1 MRGREAVDPD
11 DSFPPSLLV
20 KIGIQTWGSEG
31 DVRPLLALA
40 AGLRAAGHD
49 VTLVVT
55 HVTNKDYAALGA
67 SFGVP
72 VRAAGRLAPDLVKH
86 AAEVLVR
93 RTDILRQVDLIL
105 CDLFEP
111 VEKDML
117 REAKRLCR
125 ENDLVIGHFLVHPL
139 RTAAERV
146 GKPCVSVFLAPLIPS
161 ADIPPPGVPHL
172 GRAMNA
178 LLWTIG
184 GFAMD
189 RMFLPRINR
198 MRRGEGLL
206 PLKSVMQEA
215 FLSPGLNLVASS
227 PSLFPAPPDW
237 NASIRQCGVF
247 HLPVQGGHLRL
258 TEALV
263 RFLAAGPPPVHMTI
277 GSMSVADP
285 SSDSTTR
292 LFIEAARLAGC
303 RAIIQT
309 EHPPAVAP
317 AGIMFSRDVEHDLLF
332 PRCAAVV
339 HHGGA
344 GTSHAA
350 SRAGRPSIVI
360 EHVTDQAFW
369 GGVLHRAGIAPP
381 MLHRR
386 TVTAEKLARAIT
398 AVLGST
404 ALRERAAAVGERM
417 RQENGVA
424 CAIELIEQQHWS

>member
-1 MRGREAVDPD
+1 
-11 DSFPPSLLV
+11 V

-55 HVTNKDYAALGA
+55 HVTNKDYAAFGA

-72 VRAAGRLAPDLVKH
+72 VRPAGCLAPILVKH

-93 RTDILRQVDLIL
+93 RTNILRQVDLIL
-105 CDLFEP
+105 QDLFEP
-111 VEKDML
+111 VEQDML

-161 ADIPPPGVPHL
+161 ADFPPPGVSHL
-172 GRAMNA
+172 GRTMNA
-178 LLWTIG
+178 LLWRIG

-189 RMFLPRINR
+189 RMFLPRINS
-198 MRRGEGLL
+198 MRRREGLL
-206 PLKSVMQEA
+206 PLKNVMRDA
-215 FLSPGLNLVASS
+215 FLSPSLNLVASS
-227 PSLFPAPPDW
+227 PSLFPAPSDW
-237 NASIRQCGVF
+237 KPSIRQCGSF
-247 HLPVQGGHLRL
+247 HIPVPGGQPRL
-258 TEALV
+258 TEALE

-277 GSMSVADP
+277 GSMSAADP
-285 SSDSTTR
+285 SFDATMR
-292 LFIEAARLAGC
+292 LFAEAARLAGC
-303 RAIIQT
+303 RAIIQA
-309 EHPPAVAP
+309 EHPPAIAP
-317 AGIMFSRDVEHDLLF
+317 DNIMFIRDVEHHLLF

-344 GTSHAA
+344 GTSHAV

-369 GGVLHRAGIAPP
+369 GGLLHRAGITPP
-381 MLHRR
+381 LLHRR
-386 TVTAEKLARAIT
+386 TVTAEKLARALT
-398 AVLGST
+398 AVLNST
-404 ALRERAAAVGERM
+404 AMRERAQAIGERM

-424 CAIELIEQQHWS
+424 RAIELIEKQHWS

>member
-1 MRGREAVDPD
+1 
-11 DSFPPSLLV
+11 V

-40 AGLRAAGHD
+40 AGLRAAGHE

-55 HVTNKDYAALGA
+55 HVTNRDYAALGA

-72 VRAAGRLAPDLVKH
+72 VRSAGRLAPDLVKH
-86 AAEVLVR
+86 AAEFLVR

-105 CDLFEP
+105 RDLFEP
-111 VEKDML
+111 VEQDML

-146 GKPCVSVFLAPLIPS
+146 GKPCVSVFLAQLIPS
-161 ADIPPPGVPHL
+161 ADIPPPGVHHL
-172 GRAMNA
+172 GRMMNT
-178 LLWTIG
+178 LLWRVG
-184 GFAMD
+184 GFAMN
-189 RMFLPRINR
+189 RMFLPRINS

-206 PLKSVMQEA
+206 PFKSVMQDA
-215 FLSPGLNLVASS
+215 FLSPSLNLVASS

-237 NASIRQCGVF
+237 DASIRQCGSF
-247 HLPVQGGHLRL
+247 HLPVQAGQQRL
-258 TEALV
+258 PETLE
-263 RFLAAGPPPVHMTI
+263 RFVAAGPPPVHMTI

-285 SSDSTTR
+285 SLDATTL
-292 LFIEAARLAGC
+292 LFTEAARQAGC

-309 EHPPAVAP
+309 EHIPSIAP
-317 AGIMFSRDVEHDLLF
+317 DNIMFIRDVEHDLLF

-360 EHVTDQAFW
+360 EHVTDQAYW
-369 GGVLHRAGIAPP
+369 GGVLHRAGIAPQ

-386 TVTAEKLARAIT
+386 TATAGKLARAIT

-404 ALRERAAAVGERM
+404 AMRERARTIGERM

-424 CAIELIEQQHWS
+424 RAIELIEQHWS

>member
-1 MRGREAVDPD
+1 
-11 DSFPPSLLV
+11 V

-40 AGLRAAGHD
+40 AGLRAAGHE

-55 HVTNKDYAALGA
+55 HVSNKDYAALGA

-72 VRAAGRLAPDLVKH
+72 VRPAGRLDQDLVKH
-86 AAEVLVR
+86 AAEVLAG
-93 RTDILRQVDLIL
+93 RTGILRQVDLIL
-105 CDLFEP
+105 RDLFEP
-111 VEKDML
+111 VEPDML

-139 RTAAERV
+139 RTAAELS
-146 GKPCVSVFLAPLIPS
+146 GKSCVSVFLAPLIPS
-161 ADIPPPGVPHL
+161 ANIPPPGAPRL
-172 GRAMNA
+172 GRTINA
-178 LLWTIG
+178 LLWRIG
-184 GFAMD
+184 GIAMD
-189 RMFLPRINR
+189 RMFLPRINS

-206 PLKSVMQEA
+206 PLKNIMQKV

-227 PSLFPAPPDW
+227 PSLCQAPPDW
-237 NASIRQCGVF
+237 NASIRQCGSF
-247 HLPVQGGHLRL
+247 HLPSQGGQPRL
-258 TEALV
+258 TETLE
-263 RFLAAGPPPVHMTI
+263 RFVAAGTPPVHMTI
-277 GSMSVADP
+277 GSMSIADP
-285 SSDSTTR
+285 SFAATTR
-292 LFIEAARLAGC
+292 LFTEAARLAGC

-309 EHPPAVAP
+309 EHPPAFTP
-317 AGIMFSRDVEHDLLF
+317 ADIMFSRDVEHDLLF

-404 ALRERAAAVGERM
+404 AMQARARAMGERM
-417 RQENGVA
+417 QRENGVA
-424 CAIELIEQQHWS
+424 RAIELIEQRHGS